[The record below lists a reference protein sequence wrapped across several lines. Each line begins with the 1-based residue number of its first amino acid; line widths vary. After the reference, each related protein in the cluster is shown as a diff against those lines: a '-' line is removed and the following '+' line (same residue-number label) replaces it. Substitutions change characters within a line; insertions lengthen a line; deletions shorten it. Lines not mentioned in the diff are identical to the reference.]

1 MPPLVQARG
10 LRMAFGP
17 DGDVLAGL
25 DLEIADGEFVALVG
39 PTGCGKTV
47 TLRLMAGF
55 ERPTGGELRY
65 DGESIAG
72 PDPRRGMVFQDIVL
86 FPWMTVLENV
96 AFGPRVRGMGAAEAR
111 RRARE
116 SLAAVDLGPF
126 EDRYPFEL
134 SGGMQQR
141 AGLAR
146 VLVNDPRLIL
156 CDEPFGSLDWI
167 TREGLQDLL
176 LALWAKTRKTVVL
189 ATHSIEEAVYLAQ
202 RVVVLT
208 PPPAAVQEIVT
219 VDLPAGRG
227 GAVRFHPRYAEYVE
241 YLGGAVAGERPAD
254 AAASR
259 G

>member
-1 MPPLVQARG
+1 MTTAAKGVLLCVDDD
-10 LRMAFGP
+10 P
-17 DGDVLAGL
+17 DILDWMKLILGTAGYAVHT
-25 DLEIADGEFVALVG
+25 ADGG
-39 PTGCGKTV
+39 H
-47 TLRLMAGF
+47 
-55 ERPTGGELRY
+55 
-65 DGESIAG
+65 
-72 PDPRRGMVFQDIVL
+72 
-86 FPWMTVLENV
+86 
-96 AFGPRVRGMGAAEAR
+96 AA
-111 RRARE
+111 
-116 SLAAVDLGPF
+116 LAAVDLGPF

-208 PPPAAVQEIVT
+208 LPPAAVQEIVT

>member
-1 MPPLVQARG
+1 
-10 LRMAFGP
+10 MAFGP

-25 DLEIADGEFVALVG
+25 DLEIAEGEFVVLVG

-47 TLRLMAGF
+47 TLRLLAGF
-55 ERPTGGELRY
+55 ERPTGGDLRY
-65 DGESIAG
+65 DGQVISG
-72 PDPRRGMVFQDIVL
+72 PDPQRGMVFQDIVL
-86 FPWMTVLENV
+86 FPWMTVLDNV
-96 AFGPRVRGMGAAEAR
+96 AFGPRVRGTGAQEAL

-126 EDRYPFEL
+126 EGRHPFEL

-141 AGLAR
+141 VGLAR

-176 LALWAKTRKTVVL
+176 LALWARTGKTVVL

-202 RVVVLT
+202 RVVLLT
-208 PPPAAVQEIVT
+208 PRPAAVQEVIAI
-219 VDLPAGRG
+219 DLPGARG
-227 GAVRFHPRYAEYVE
+227 AAVRFHPRYAEYVE
-241 YLGGAVAGERPAD
+241 AIGSAVAGERPTG